1 LPQKLA
7 VSRCK
12 SNVATLSAV
21 HKKAQGR
28 STAIVIIDAVSNG
41 GVTVA

>member
-1 LPQKLA
+1 
-7 VSRCK
+7 VW
-12 SNVATLSAV
+12 TLSAV

-28 STAIVIIDAVSNG
+28 STSIAVIDGVSNG